1 MQEYTIEPL
10 DIKDYDKCS
19 NIWDMKK
26 CPYTQ
31 QFKNQMMNGDRLV
44 WIYKLNGEFI
54 GEGALVKN
62 NSDADYYIPNQR
74 IYLSRMIVKK
84 EFRNQG
90 IGGIILDYLIRK
102 AEKMGYSEIALGV
115 DTDNHSAIHL
125 YRQKG
130 FDTVIAECEDEHGKF
145 YKLLKRL

>member
-1 MQEYTIEPL
+1 MQKYTIEAL

-31 QFKNQMMNGDRLV
+31 QFKNQMMSGDRLV

-54 GEGALVKN
+54 GEGAFVTN
-62 NSDADYYIPNQR
+62 NSDTDYYIPNQR

-84 EFRNQG
+84 NSEIRVSAESSLIISSEKLRKWDIQKSLLVL
-90 IGGIILDYLIRK
+90 IQIIILPFIFTDKR
-102 AEKMGYSEIALGV
+102 AL
-115 DTDNHSAIHL
+115 T
-125 YRQKG
+125 Q
-130 FDTVIAECEDEHGKF
+130 
-145 YKLLKRL
+145 